1 MINENILGKCFR
13 SRSSC
18 GDPRISPLTPQYE
31 CPRLSLLIITSRSGD
46 QRNRTEVLFH
56 YSMLSCSGGCA
67 CFEHSNFLK
76 VNVPAAHGTQLRA
89 PHDQPEDWPGSNSRP
104 PAPPTRTPNRGTA
117 HGNGQCSPRG
127 GPPAPTRHP
136 TTSFLTAAN
145 LIYAAG
151 AGITAAAG
159 TRLSLQWI
167 LGKAFKVYSFRLRG
181 LVRVSHRYFSSLPR
195 RVGNG

>member
-1 MINENILGKCFR
+1 MHHHPQNQERALNLSILTVSGPDILGKCFR
-13 SRSSC
+13 CRASC
-18 GDPRISPLTPQYE
+18 DDPRISPLTPQYE
-31 CPRLSLLIITSRSGD
+31 CPRQSLLIITSGSKD

-56 YSMLSCSGGCA
+56 YSMLSCSGTWA

-76 VNVPAAHGTQLRA
+76 VNVPVSHGTQLRA

-117 HGNGQCSPRG
+117 HGNGQYSPRG

-159 TRLSLQWI
+159 TRLALQ
-167 LGKAFKVYSFRLRG
+167 
-181 LVRVSHRYFSSLPR
+181 
-195 RVGNG
+195 